1 MLNILLLIGLGML
14 VCAVSAQAQGP
25 LTVEADGKPGM
36 KVHFWLESSLKRV
49 YPKSEPGSAK
59 PLDILAPRN
68 GQVSFQACLRN
79 DSQNELRPTC
89 TVTGADDLKIQV
101 RRVGYVTMEHGSVD
115 TPVEET
121 EGANFIPGLVPDPL
135 YPENSAR
142 VGPYENVSF
151 WITVKVPADAKPG
164 KRELVVQFD
173 LGQTGQTSQTS
184 PTCLTANLTISK
196 FVVKPRKDFP
206 VIHWYRGEALWDWYK
221 TGRYE
226 DPKTWEIS
234 RNYLQ
239 NMVDHGTNVVTVPLF
254 VARRETFQRPPQLL
268 KVTEPSAGT
277 AGASVPTGREKYEFD
292 FSDVSKCLK
301 LSRECGFE
309 YFEWSH
315 FWIYWGAENPVRVYK
330 FVDGRAVMLW
340 PPTEDGH
347 GPVFH
352 NFLKQFLPQ
361 FHEFLIK
368 EGVLDKSFFH
378 ISDEPG
384 EGKHLENYGKAR
396 AFLNENAPWMKG
408 KVMDALSSIE
418 YGRRHLNDIP
428 IPIISA
434 AQPYIDE
441 KIPHW
446 VYFCCGPRGKYLQRL
461 LDTPLPKIRM
471 SGWLF
476 YRLGADG
483 FLHWGYNY
491 WHLMEQ
497 EKLGDPFHDQCNGD
511 WPGIPPGDPFEV
523 YPGPDGKPVDSIRW
537 EVWAESLQDYAILQT
552 AGIKPDDPMLADIKS
567 YADFPK
573 NEQWIDEVFRQVL
586 TK

>member
-1 MLNILLLIGLGML
+1 MLSLPVVVLLMML
-14 VCAVSAQAQGP
+14 VLVMCAAPAQAQTAAKGP
-25 LTVEADGKPGM
+25 LVVEPDGKPDLQV
-36 KVHFWLESSLKRV
+36 KFWLESSLKRV
-49 YPKSEPGSAK
+49 YPRSEPGSAE
-59 PLDILAPRN
+59 PLSILAPRN
-68 GQVSFQACLRN
+68 GTVSFQACLRN
-79 DSQNELRPTC
+79 DRPWELKPTC

-101 RRVGYVTMEHGSVD
+101 RRVGYVPMLHVTSD
-115 TPVEET
+115 TPPSEL
-121 EGANFIPGLVPDPL
+121 EGGNLIPGFVPDPL
-135 YPENSAR
+135 YPENSA
-142 VGPYENVSF
+142 VVAPYENCSF
-151 WITVKVPADAKPG
+151 WITIKVPSDVKPG
-164 KRELVVQFD
+164 PRKLDVHFSFHDGTQKAD
-173 LGQTGQTSQTS
+173 
-184 PTCLTANLTISK
+184 LTANLEVSE
-196 FVVKPRKDFP
+196 FVVRPRRDFP

-226 DPKTWEIS
+226 DPKHWEIS
-234 RNYLQ
+234 RNYLR
-239 NMVDHGTNVVTVPLF
+239 NMADHGTDVVTVPLL
-254 VARRETFQRPPQLL
+254 VARRETFERPPQLL
-268 KVTEPSAGT
+268 KVAEPSPG
-277 AGASVPTGREKYEFD
+277 KYEFD
-292 FSDVSKCLK
+292 FSDVSKFLK

-330 FVDGRAVMLW
+330 FVDGKAVMLW
-340 PPTEDGH
+340 PPDSDGH

-352 NFLKQFLPQ
+352 NFLKQFLPK
-361 FHEFLIK
+361 FHEFLVK

-434 AQPYIDE
+434 AQPYVDE

-446 VYFCCGPRGKYLQRL
+446 VYFCCGPRGAYLQRL

-471 SGWLF
+471 SGFLF
-476 YRLGADG
+476 YRLKAEG

-497 EKLGDPFHDQCNGD
+497 EKLGDPFTDQCNGS

-523 YPGPDGKPVDSIRW
+523 YPGADGKPLDSIRW
-537 EVWAESLQDYAILQT
+537 EVWAEALQDYAILQT

-573 NEQWIDEVFRQVL
+573 NEQWIEAAIRTVL

>member
-1 MLNILLLIGLGML
+1 MLNILLLIALATL
-14 VCAVSAQAQGP
+14 VCAATAHGQGP
-25 LTVEADGKPGM
+25 LTVESEGKPGM

-59 PLDILAPRN
+59 PLEILAPRN

-89 TVTGADDLKIQV
+89 TITGADDLTIQV
-101 RRVGYVTMEHGSVD
+101 RRVGYVTMTHGTTD
-115 TPVEET
+115 TPPEEL

-135 YPENSAR
+135 YSENSAR

-164 KRELVVQFD
+164 KRELVVRFD
-173 LGQTGQTSQTS
+173 LGQKCPTCPTSQTEMV
-184 PTCLTANLTISK
+184 ANLTVSK
-196 FVVKPRKDFP
+196 FVVKPRHDFP
-206 VIHWYRGEALWDWYK
+206 VIHWWRTEAIWDWYK
-221 TGRYE
+221 TGMFE
-226 DPKTWEIS
+226 DPRHWEIT
-234 RNYLQ
+234 RNYIQ
-239 NMVDHGTNVVTVPLF
+239 NMVDHGTDVIYVPMF
-254 VARRETFQRPPQLL
+254 FMRRETFVRPAQLL
-268 KVTEPSAGT
+268 KVTEPDPG
-277 AGASVPTGREKYEFD
+277 KYEFD
-292 FSDVSKCLK
+292 FTDVSKFLK
-301 LSRECGFE
+301 MAKECGAE
-309 YFEWSH
+309 YYEWPH
-315 FWIYWGAENPVRVYK
+315 FWIYWGVENPARVYK
-330 FVDGRAVMLW
+330 WVDGKAVMLW
-340 PPTEDGH
+340 PPNEDGH
-347 GPVFH
+347 GEVYH
-352 NFLKQFLPQ
+352 NFLRQFLPQ
-361 FHEFLIK
+361 FHDFLVK

-378 ISDEPG
+378 LSDEPG
-384 EGKHLENYGKAR
+384 GGQHLINYKKAR
-396 AFLNENAPWMKG
+396 EFLRENAPWMK
-408 KVMDALSSIE
+408 VMDALSDIN
-418 YGRRHLNDIP
+418 YGRQGLTDIP

-446 VYFCCGPRGKYLQRL
+446 VYFCCGPRGAYLQRL

-497 EKLGDPFHDQCNGD
+497 EKLGDPFTDACSGA

-523 YPGPDGKPVDSIRW
+523 YPGADGKPIDSIRW
-537 EVWAESLQDYAILQT
+537 EVFAESLQDYAILQT
-552 AGIKPDDPMLADIKS
+552 AGIKPTDPMLADIKS

-573 NEQWIDEVFRQVL
+573 NEKWINEALKGILSDHP
-586 TK
+586 

>member
-1 MLNILLLIGLGML
+1 MTRKAKPMSVVFLLIALGML
-14 VCAVSAQAQGP
+14 ACAVTAKAQGP
-25 LTVEADGKPGM
+25 LTVEPDGKPGF
-36 KVHFWLESSLKRV
+36 KVHFWLESSLRRV
-49 YPKSEPGSAK
+49 YPRSEPGSAK

-79 DSQNELRPTC
+79 DRPYELKPTC

-101 RRVGYVTMEHGSVD
+101 RRVGYVMMEHGTTG
-115 TPVEET
+115 TPPEDL
-121 EGANFIPGLVPDPL
+121 EGASFIPGLVPDPL

-142 VGPYENVSF
+142 VGPFENVSF

-164 KRELVVQFD
+164 KRELVVHFD
-173 LGQTGQTSQTS
+173 LAQTGPTGPTS
-184 PTCLTANLTISK
+184 LTTNVEVSQ
-196 FVVKPRKDFP
+196 FVVKPRHDFP

-226 DPKTWEIS
+226 DPRTWEIS

-239 NMVDHGTNVVTVPLF
+239 NMVDHGTNVVTVPLL

-268 KVTEPSAGT
+268 KVTEPSPG
-277 AGASVPTGREKYEFD
+277 KYEFD
-292 FSDVSKCLK
+292 FSDVSKFLK

-330 FVDGRAVMLW
+330 FVDGKAVMLW

-352 NFLKQFLPQ
+352 NFMKQFLPQ
-361 FHEFLIK
+361 FHDFLIK

-408 KVMDALSSIE
+408 TVMDALSDIE
-418 YGRRHLNDIP
+418 YGRQGLTDIP

-446 VYFCCGPRGKYLQRL
+446 VYFCCGPRGAYLQRL

-523 YPGPDGKPVDSIRW
+523 YPGVDGKPIDSLRW

-552 AGIKPDDPMLADIKS
+552 AGIKPTDPMLADIKS

-573 NEQWIDEVFRQVL
+573 NEKWIEDALEGIL
-586 TK
+586 SDHP

>member
-1 MLNILLLIGLGML
+1 MNTLLIIVVGILA
-14 VCAVSAQAQGP
+14 CAVSAQSKGP
-25 LTVEADGKPGM
+25 LVVLPDGKPDT
-36 KVHFWLESSLKRV
+36 KVLFWLESSLKRV
-49 YPKSEPGSAK
+49 YPKSAPGSSG
-59 PLDILAPRN
+59 PLEVIVPRN
-68 GQVSFQACLRN
+68 GTASFQACLRN
-79 DSQNELRPTC
+79 ERPWELKPTC

-101 RRVGYVTMEHGSVD
+101 RRVGYVPMEHVTSD
-115 TPVEET
+115 TDASEL
-121 EGANFIPGLVPDPL
+121 EGGDFIPGFVPDPL
-135 YPENSAR
+135 YPENSAV

-151 WITVKVPADAKPG
+151 WVTIKAPADAKPG

-173 LGQTGQTSQTS
+173 LGQTCPTCPTSQTRM
-184 PTCLTANLTISK
+184 TANVEVSK
-196 FVVKPRKDFP
+196 FVVKPRHDFP
-206 VIHWYRGEALWDWYK
+206 VIHWYRGEALWVWYE

-239 NMVDHGTNVVTVPLF
+239 NMVDHGTNVVTVPLL

-268 KVTEPSAGT
+268 KVTEPSPG
-277 AGASVPTGREKYEFD
+277 KYEFD
-292 FSDVSKCLK
+292 FSDVSKFVK

-330 FVDGRAVMLW
+330 YVDGKAVMLW
-340 PPTEDGH
+340 PPDSDGH

-352 NFLKQFLPQ
+352 SFLKQFLPK
-361 FHEFLIK
+361 FHGFLMR

-446 VYFCCGPRGKYLQRL
+446 VYFCCAPRGAYLQRL

-471 SGWLF
+471 SGFLF
-476 YRLGADG
+476 YRLRADG

-491 WHLMEQ
+491 WHAMEQ
-497 EKLGDPFHDQCNGD
+497 ERLIDPFKTATNE
-511 WPGIPPGDPFEV
+511 WYPTIPPGDPFMV
-523 YPGPDGKPVDSIRW
+523 YPGADGKPIDSIRW
-537 EVWAESLQDYAILQT
+537 EIFAESLQDYAILQT
-552 AGIKPDDPMLADIKS
+552 AGIEPDDPMLSDIKS

-573 NEQWIDEVFRQVL
+573 NQEWIDTTVRRIVCPTTTTCQ
-586 TK
+586 

>member
-1 MLNILLLIGLGML
+1 MTRKVHPMNVLLLIALAML
-14 VCAVSAQAQGP
+14 VCAVTAHAQGP
-25 LTVEADGKPGM
+25 LTVEPDGKPGM
-36 KVHFWLESSLKRV
+36 KVQFWLESSLKRV

-59 PLDILAPRN
+59 PLEILAPRN

-79 DSQNELRPTC
+79 DSVNELRPTC

-101 RRVGYVTMEHGSVD
+101 RRVGYVPMAHGTTD
-115 TPVEET
+115 TPPEEL

-135 YPENSAR
+135 YPENTAV

-151 WITVKVPADAKPG
+151 WITIKVPADAKPG
-164 KRELVVQFD
+164 KRELVVRFD
-173 LGQTGQTSQTS
+173 LGQKCPTCPTSQT
-184 PTCLTANLTISK
+184 LTANLTISQ

-206 VIHWYRGEALWDWYK
+206 VIHWWRSEAIWDWYK
-221 TGRYE
+221 TGMFE
-226 DPKTWEIS
+226 DPRHWEIT
-234 RNYLQ
+234 RNYIQ
-239 NMVDHGTNVVTVPLF
+239 NMVDHGTDVIYVPMF
-254 VARRETFQRPPQLL
+254 FMRRETFVRPAQLL
-268 KVTEPSAGT
+268 KVTEPDPG
-277 AGASVPTGREKYEFD
+277 KYEFD
-292 FSDVSKCLK
+292 FTDVSKFLK
-301 LSRECGFE
+301 MAKECGAE
-309 YFEWSH
+309 YYEWPH
-315 FWIYWGAENPVRVYK
+315 FWIYWGVENPARVYK
-330 FVDGRAVMLW
+330 WVDGKAVMLW
-340 PPTEDGH
+340 PPNEDGH
-347 GPVFH
+347 GEVYH
-352 NFLKQFLPQ
+352 NFLRQFLPQ
-361 FHEFLIK
+361 FHDFLVK

-378 ISDEPG
+378 LSDEPG
-384 EGKHLENYGKAR
+384 GGQHLINYKKAR
-396 AFLNENAPWMKG
+396 EFLRENAPWMK
-408 KVMDALSSIE
+408 VMDALSDIN
-418 YGRRHLNDIP
+418 YGRQGLTDIP

-446 VYFCCGPRGKYLQRL
+446 VYFCCGPRGAYLQRL

-497 EKLGDPFHDQCNGD
+497 EKLGDPFTDACSGA

-523 YPGPDGKPVDSIRW
+523 YPGADGKPIDSIRW

-552 AGIKPDDPMLADIKS
+552 AGIKPTDPMLADIKS

-573 NEQWIDEVFRQVL
+573 NEKWINEALKGILSDHP
-586 TK
+586 